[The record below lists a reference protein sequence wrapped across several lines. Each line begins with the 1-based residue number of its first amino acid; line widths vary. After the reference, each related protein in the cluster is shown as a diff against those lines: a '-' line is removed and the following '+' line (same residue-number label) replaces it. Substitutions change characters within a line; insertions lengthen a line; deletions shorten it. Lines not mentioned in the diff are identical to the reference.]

1 MMNNKVIKVS
11 NFIDG
16 QWDDY
21 NENTITNVNPAT
33 LEHVSTVNIAAE
45 ADVQRAVES
54 SKIAFKE
61 WSSFPPPKRGE
72 ILYKIAEELK
82 KRKQELSELMTL
94 EMGKVITESEGEV
107 QEAIDMAYYMGGE
120 GRRLTGEVVPS
131 ELPNKMAMAVREP
144 LGVIG
149 AISAFNFPIAVPSW
163 KIFPSLI
170 IGNTVVWKPSPNTS
184 ATAAA
189 FVKCMVDAGLPKGV
203 INLIV
208 GGDGDVGHT
217 LVTHPDISLV
227 SFTGSTHIGQKVYQ
241 SCASNHKQVS
251 LELGGKNGII
261 VLEDAD
267 LPLAA
272 RAIAWGAFGTTG
284 QRCTS
289 TSRVI
294 VQKSVLEELTP
305 LLLKEVSLL
314 KIGNGIDH
322 EVNVGPLI
330 NSEAIKRVEDYVA
343 LAKKE
348 GIEIHC
354 GGNKIGEEGY
364 FFEPT
369 VIGPVSPSSKYA
381 TEEIFGPILSIIS
394 VDTFEEAIEVNNSVD
409 YGLSS
414 AIFTRDLSKAMK
426 AVRRVDTGIVYI
438 NHSTSGAEIQM
449 PFGGTKNTG
458 NGKREAGQAALDT
471 FCEWKTIYID
481 YSGDL
486 QRAQIDVDFS

>member
-1 MMNNKVIKVS
+1 MNNNNVLKVS

-16 QWDDY
+16 KWDEFND
-21 NENTITNVNPAT
+21 NTITNINPAT
-33 LEHVSTVNIAAE
+33 LEPVSTVNIATE
-45 ADVQRAVES
+45 VDVQRAVES
-54 SKIAFKE
+54 SKRAFKE

-72 ILYKIAEELK
+72 MLFKIAEELK

-94 EMGKVITESEGEV
+94 EMGKVITESEGEI

-120 GRRLTGEVVPS
+120 GRRLSGEVVPS
-131 ELPNKMAMAVREP
+131 ELPNKMAMAIREP

-149 AISAFNFPIAVPSW
+149 AISAFNFPVAVPSW

-170 IGNTVVWKPSPNTS
+170 VGNTVVWKPSPNTS
-184 ATAAA
+184 GIAAE
-189 FVKCMVDAGLPKGV
+189 FVKCMMNAGLPEGV
-203 INLIV
+203 INLVV
-208 GGDGDVGHT
+208 GGEEKVGEA
-217 LVTHPDISLV
+217 LVSHPDVSLI
-227 SFTGSTHIGQKVYQ
+227 SFTGSTHVGQKVYQ
-241 SCASNHKQVS
+241 ACASNHKQVS
-251 LELGGKNGII
+251 LELGGKNAII

-289 TSRVI
+289 TSRII

-305 LLLKEVSLL
+305 LLLEEVAQL
-314 KIGNGIDH
+314 KIGNGIKHD
-322 EVNVGPLI
+322 VNVGPLI
-330 NSEAIKRVEDYVA
+330 NSQALKRVEQYVDI
-343 LAKKE
+343 AKKD
-348 GIEIHC
+348 GVPIHC
-354 GGNKIGEEGY
+354 GGNKIGDEGY
-364 FFEPT
+364 YFEPT
-369 VIGPVSPSSKYA
+369 VIGPVSPSSAFA

-394 VDTFEEAIEVNNSVD
+394 VDTFDEAIEVNNSVD

-414 AIFTRDLSKAMK
+414 AIFTRDLSKALK
-426 AVRRVDTGIVYI
+426 AVRKVDTGIVYI

-471 FCEWKTIYID
+471 FSEWKTIYID

-486 QRAQIDVDFS
+486 QRAQIDVDFA

>member
-1 MMNNKVIKVS
+1 MNNKVIKVS